1 MSFITVVI
9 INTILISGLLLAY
22 KSYKEKKIQTQQAN
36 SWPEVLDLIISS
48 LQSGASI
55 SESLSTVG
63 RVGPLCV
70 RNQFLVF
77 SNKVTQGERFDS
89 ALNYLKGE
97 FSDPIADQLF
107 ESLYFASLFGSKN
120 TIKVL
125 RELSEYVSSDLALR
139 GEIQIRFGWI
149 KNSANLAALAPWLLF
164 LILRSQEN
172 ARNAYL
178 QPVGQLIIISG
189 VITTFIAYIWM
200 QRIAK
205 LPTAKRLFTLE
216 IVNNEQN

>member
-1 MSFITVVI
+1 MSIITVVI

-22 KSYKEKKIQTQQAN
+22 KSYRAKKNQTQQAN

-55 SESLSTVG
+55 SESLSTIG

-89 ALNYLKGE
+89 ALNFLKGE

-216 IVNNEQN
+216 IVNNELN

>member
-1 MSFITVVI
+1 MSLLTIII
-9 INTILISGLLLAY
+9 INIIISMGLYLSYNSY
-22 KSYKEKKIQTQQAN
+22 KSKKVRAQQAN

-55 SESLSTVG
+55 SESLTTVG
-63 RVGPLCV
+63 KVGPSSV
-70 RNQFLVF
+70 RYQFQTF
-77 SNKVTQGERFDS
+77 SEKISKGEKFDS
-89 ALNYLKGE
+89 SLNYLKSE

-107 ESLYFASLFGSKN
+107 ETLYFASMFGSKN

-164 LILRSQEN
+164 LILRTQEN
-172 ARNAYL
+172 ARQAYI

-200 QRIAK
+200 QKIAK
-205 LPTAKRLFTLE
+205 LPTTKRLFTLE
-216 IVNNEQN
+216 ISNNEQS

>member
-1 MSFITVVI
+1 MSFITVLI

-22 KSYKEKKIQTQQAN
+22 KSYKEKKIQIQQAN

>member
-1 MSFITVVI
+1 MSFITIVI
-9 INTILISGLLLAY
+9 INTIILFGLFLSYTSY
-22 KSYKEKKIQTQQAN
+22 KSKKVKYQQAN

-48 LQSGASI
+48 LQSGSSI
-55 SESLSTVG
+55 SESLSTIG
-63 RVGPLCV
+63 KVGPISV
-70 RNQFLVF
+70 RNQFQNF
-77 SNKVTQGERFDS
+77 SKKISEGERFDS
-89 ALNYLKGE
+89 SLNYLKSE
-97 FSDPIADQLF
+97 FADPIADQLF
-107 ESLYFASLFGSKN
+107 ETLYFASMFGSKN

-164 LILRSQEN
+164 LILRTQEN
-172 ARNAYL
+172 ARQAYL

-200 QRIAK
+200 QKIAK

-216 IVNNEQN
+216 ILNNEQS

>member
-1 MSFITVVI
+1 M
-9 INTILISGLLLAY
+9 
-22 KSYKEKKIQTQQAN
+22 
-36 SWPEVLDLIISS
+36 
-48 LQSGASI
+48 
-55 SESLSTVG
+55 
-63 RVGPLCV
+63 
-70 RNQFLVF
+70 VF
-77 SNKVTQGERFDS
+77 SNKITQGERFDS

-97 FSDPIADQLF
+97 FSDPIADQLL

-172 ARNAYL
+172 ARNAYI

>member
-1 MSFITVVI
+1 MRFITVVI
-9 INTILISGLLLAY
+9 INTILISGLLLVY
-22 KSYKEKKIQTQQAN
+22 KSYKAKKIQTQQAN

-77 SNKVTQGERFDS
+77 SNKITQGERFDS

-172 ARNAYL
+172 ARNAYI

-216 IVNNEQN
+216 IANNE

>member
-22 KSYKEKKIQTQQAN
+22 KSYKAKKIQTQQAN
-36 SWPEVLDLIISS
+36 SWPEVIDLIISS

-77 SNKVTQGERFDS
+77 SNKITQGERFDS

-172 ARNAYL
+172 ARNAYI